1 MKVSERMRGYRT
13 RLRAAGLRLVQLW
26 VPDTRSKRFAAEC
39 RRQSRLVKGT
49 LPKLKRWNSLRA
61 RARGTTMR
69 RGDLVTVAA
78 PGDYGKPRPALVI
91 QSDLFDELPSVTL
104 CLVTST
110 LRDAPIFRITVDP
123 SPANGL
129 QRISQVQVDKV
140 LTVARERIGG
150 VIGRLDDDTLLK
162 VNRSLAVFVGIA

>member
-1 MKVSERMRGYRT
+1 
-13 RLRAAGLRLVQLW
+13 
-26 VPDTRSKRFAAEC
+26 
-39 RRQSRLVKGT
+39 
-49 LPKLKRWNSLRA
+49 
-61 RARGTTMR
+61 MR
-69 RGDLVTVAA
+69 RGDVVTVAA

-123 SPANGL
+123 SPTNGL
-129 QRISQVQVDKV
+129 QRVSQIQIDKIM
-140 LTVARERIGG
+140 TMARERIGA
-150 VIGRLDDDTLLK
+150 VIGRLDDDTLVK